1 MHDGHPDAV
10 KRNEYYDAM
19 FCKVCD
25 SWLEDRCDDPRCNF
39 CPQRPEK
46 PSESNYK

>member
-19 FCKVCD
+19 FCKICD